1 MCRHLRD
8 LLRDTARSD
17 YLFKEHNQILADF
30 SRQRMT
36 KETVEKLL
44 KLAEKA
50 KLKEKIED
58 MFTGKHIN
66 VTEDR
71 PVLHVALRA
80 PRDQVRTPNHQPCP
94 RGCIHL
100 PHHYPETLGTEN
112 QLLCQSLTPRHPIP
126 SYGRTSSISG
136 RIRSTA
142 YFI

>member
-1 MCRHLRD
+1 MAMYRHLRD

-80 PRDQVRTPNHQPCP
+80 PRDQVHTPNHLPCP
-94 RGCIHL
+94 KAYLHL
-100 PHHYPETLGTEN
+100 PECCP
-112 QLLCQSLTPRHPIP
+112 
-126 SYGRTSSISG
+126 
-136 RIRSTA
+136 
-142 YFI
+142 